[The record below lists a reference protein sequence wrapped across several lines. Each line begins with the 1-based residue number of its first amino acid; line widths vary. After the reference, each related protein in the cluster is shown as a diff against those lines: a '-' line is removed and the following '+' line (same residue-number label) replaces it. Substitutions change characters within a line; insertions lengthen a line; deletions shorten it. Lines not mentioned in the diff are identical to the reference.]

1 MFSPAVTSFFQL
13 TPSFQSFP
21 LKLTGISLNARDN
34 MCYSTNVF
42 PHTAAAAAV
51 AVAVAAYTSL
61 NPFHSSKLNR
71 GNTKFLMPS
80 MGPLCNYTGIL
91 NVKMSSTKSDQNKR
105 VKNI

>member
-42 PHTAAAAAV
+42 PHTAAAAV

-71 GNTKFLMPS
+71 QHQ
-80 MGPLCNYTGIL
+80 
-91 NVKMSSTKSDQNKR
+91 VSDAIYGAPMQLHR
-105 VKNI
+105 NIECEN